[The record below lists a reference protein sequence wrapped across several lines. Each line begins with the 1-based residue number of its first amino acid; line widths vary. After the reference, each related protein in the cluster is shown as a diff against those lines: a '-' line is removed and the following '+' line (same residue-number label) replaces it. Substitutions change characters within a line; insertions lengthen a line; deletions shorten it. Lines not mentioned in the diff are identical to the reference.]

1 MKTRHKIALIFALLL
16 LALSLSGCGG
26 SPGGKGVLTYNI
38 DRPNPTPDAAHP
50 ECLYDDSSFRL
61 TPGGVTVRSCVDVPA
76 EALAAIERGIAHQI
90 RNSSHYNP
98 DWVGARNLWEYQ
110 VFLVPEMAIN
120 HDPGYPNT
128 PALLV
133 KFLTVNST
141 VGGPIQTAGTCI
153 GVDGSIFVP
162 GTGPVGDSRFP
173 SEVIAEQSKE
183 NWQYLSYLE
192 EASRNESEHRAE
204 WDNNKAMFRTYAIVG
219 DVHPHFEDWAEANS
233 MINIMRAAHT
243 IKIAV
248 DRSKVPCTVINGVP
262 ICQPAGVPVR

>member
-1 MKTRHKIALIFALLL
+1 MQKRLTFLLILIVLTISAW
-16 LALSLSGCGG
+16 LSACGGG
-26 SPGGKGVLTYNI
+26 SPSGKGVLTYNI
-38 DRPNPTPDAAHP
+38 DRPNPMPDAAHP
-50 ECLYDDSSFRL
+50 ECLYDESSFRL

-110 VFLVPEMAIN
+110 VFLVPQMAVN
-120 HDPGYPNT
+120 QETDPGS

-133 KFLTVNST
+133 KYLTVNST

-162 GTGPVGDSRFP
+162 GTGPIGDSRFP
-173 SEVIAEQSKE
+173 SEILAEQSQQ
-183 NWQYLSYLE
+183 NWSHLAYLE

-204 WDNNKAMFRTYAIVG
+204 WDNNKAMFRTFAIVG

-248 DRSKVPCTVINGVP
+248 DRSKVKCLSINGVK
-262 ICQPAGVPVR
+262 ICQPAGVPVQ